1 MSVSQTDGSMIFTRG
16 VLDMT
21 ETNPKKRVLS
31 LDLAR
36 GSMLLLIILAHVPL
50 FLYTIEPGVITKVAP
65 ANALEKTV
73 NFLMELIVDNRARP
87 LFAVLFGYGLVMIYR
102 KQSERK
108 GENEAK
114 RIIRRRCWYLILFGA
129 ILAGIAGGQDI
140 LMTYGIAGLILAG
153 SLKKTNDKIMKRIVI
168 SVIICLIYLPV
179 LWGGVLTGIGDYGL
193 PTAYTGNETYFG
205 NLAGQLI
212 SIPIVPLFT
221 HLFFPIIPSVYM
233 GIWMG
238 NKELLIQPDE
248 HARLLKRLTVWGLV
262 LSAAGAI
269 PLALI
274 NDFWFPGLFTAGF
287 IYGLHMMTGLAA
299 GFGYAGVFALAGMA
313 VQHRGKIIGSIAATG
328 KRSLT
333 FFILQECLIV
343 ITMSPVAFNL
353 GAHLNITTA
362 VILAAVIWIATL
374 VIANIMEKR
383 QMAGPL
389 EKLMRTLTYSVQK

>member
-1 MSVSQTDGSMIFTRG
+1 MDE
-16 VLDMT
+16 LDAT
-21 ETNPKKRVLS
+21 LVTQKKRALS

-36 GSMLLLIILAHVPL
+36 GSMLFLIILSHIPL
-50 FLYTIEPGVITKVAP
+50 FLYMIEPGVITKVAGSTP
-65 ANALEKTV
+65 LDHFL
-73 NFLMELIVDNRARP
+73 NFLMEIIVDNRARP

-102 KQSERK
+102 KQSGRK
-108 GENEAK
+108 GAEEAK
-114 RIIRRRCWYLILFGA
+114 RIIKRRCWYLILFGA

-262 LSAAGAI
+262 LSAGGLI
-269 PLALI
+269 PLVMVIA
-274 NDFWFPGLFTAGF
+274 FCFPGMFTAGF
-287 IYGLHMMTGLAA
+287 
-299 GFGYAGVFALAGMA
+299 
-313 VQHRGKIIGSIAATG
+313 S
-328 KRSLT
+328 
-333 FFILQECLIV
+333 
-343 ITMSPVAFNL
+343 
-353 GAHLNITTA
+353 
-362 VILAAVIWIATL
+362 
-374 VIANIMEKR
+374 
-383 QMAGPL
+383 
-389 EKLMRTLTYSVQK
+389 